1 MDNNSHHRLIKS
13 VSYLSVTTALI
24 ILIIKLY
31 AWVVTSSQSILASLI
46 DSMLDVTSSFIN
58 LVALRFA
65 LQPPDHYHRFGHEKM
80 QDLTIFSQSIF
91 FFASAFFVGFA
102 SVKSLFIKTKPWNI
116 SDGTNVM
123 YLCIFL
129 TIILVLYQT
138 YVIKKTGS
146 EIVKADKL
154 HYFTDLL
161 TNVIVI
167 ISINLSDYFWFV
179 DPLFG
184 VVISLYIFHSS
195 YFLFKKAFK
204 NLVDH
209 ELPEQDRQKIISIV
223 NNHSGVKGMH
233 EMKTRYAAQK
243 AFIQC
248 HLEMDGN
255 ISLYNAHKI
264 SDEIAFEILQKFPEA
279 EIIIHQDPFGVEEHV
294 NYRESIV
301 RN

>member
-1 MDNNSHHRLIKS
+1 MDTNSRNRLIKS
-13 VSYLSVTTALI
+13 ASYLSVTTALI
-24 ILIIKLY
+24 ILSIKLY
-31 AWVVTSSQSILASLI
+31 AWVVTDSQSILASLI
-46 DSMLDVTSSFIN
+46 DSMLDITSSFIN
-58 LVALRFA
+58 LIALRFA
-65 LQPPDHYHRFGHEKM
+65 LQPPDHHHRFGYEKM

-91 FFASAFFVGFA
+91 FFASAFFVGFS
-102 SVKSLFIKTKPWNI
+102 SVKSLFEKTKPENI
-116 SDGTNVM
+116 SDGTTVM
-123 YLCIFL
+123 YVCIFL

-195 YFLFKKAFK
+195 YSLFKKAFK

-223 NNHSGVKGMH
+223 NNHLGAKGMH
-233 EMKTRYAAQK
+233 EMKTRYAGQK

-255 ISLYNAHKI
+255 MSLYNAHKI
-264 SDEIAFEILQKFPEA
+264 SDEIAFEILQEFPEA
-279 EIIIHQDPFGVEEHV
+279 EIIIHQDPFGIEEHV
-294 NYRESIV
+294 NYREYIV
-301 RN
+301 R